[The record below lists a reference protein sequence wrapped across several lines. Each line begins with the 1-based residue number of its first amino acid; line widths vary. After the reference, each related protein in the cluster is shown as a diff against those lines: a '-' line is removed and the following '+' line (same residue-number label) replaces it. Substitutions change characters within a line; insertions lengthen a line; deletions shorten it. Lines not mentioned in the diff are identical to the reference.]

1 MDVIKMTM
9 KRLHKFDNTLV
20 GQTIWGAIQMI
31 GENISLGKDPIDW
44 VLFFAEIAEM
54 YGEI

>member
-1 MDVIKMTM
+1 MPM
-9 KRLHKFDNTLV
+9 KKLHNFENTLI
-20 GQTIWGAIQMI
+20 GQTLWGAIQMI
-31 GENISLGKDPIDW
+31 GESISLEKDPIDW